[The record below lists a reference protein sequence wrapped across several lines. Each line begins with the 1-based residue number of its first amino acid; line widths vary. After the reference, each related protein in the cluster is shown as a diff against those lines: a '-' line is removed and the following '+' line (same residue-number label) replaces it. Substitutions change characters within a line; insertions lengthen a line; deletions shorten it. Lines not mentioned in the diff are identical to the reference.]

1 MDAVEDA
8 RERIAVALGAEDP
21 SQILFTSGATES
33 NNWIAHFYTTGL
45 VMSPFE
51 HSSMREAGLFYGAE
65 ELKSNGYTLVPQSAD
80 LQSIMLVNNETGA
93 ILTPLPD
100 IPVHRDITQ
109 AVGKVPVDLSAM
121 DYASLSAHK
130 FGGPKGVGL
139 LYASRTMSVRPF
151 MHGGEHELGLRAG
164 TLNVPGI
171 VGMAKAAEL
180 AVSELPKS
188 AQKYLSLR
196 EVILDELSELEAWG
210 TDPICPRSPAIIS
223 LSFDGLEGE
232 TLTIELDA
240 KGFAISS
247 GAACS
252 SRSQDPSH
260 VLTSLEYPE
269 SRLRGTVRV
278 SLGATNTLDSTVR
291 MVRALR
297 ELVQTLRKDLGF

>member
-8 RERIAVALGAEDP
+8 RERIAVVLGAEDP

-65 ELKSNGYTLVPQSAD
+65 ELKNEGYALRPQSAD
-80 LQSIMLVNNETGA
+80 LQSVMLVNNETGA

-100 IPVHRDITQ
+100 IPVHRDVTQ
-109 AVGKVPVDLSAM
+109 AVGKVPVDLSTM

-139 LYASRTMSVRPF
+139 LYAARTMSVRPF

-164 TLNVPGI
+164 TMNVAGI
-171 VGMAKAAEL
+171 VGMAKAVEL
-180 AVSELPKS
+180 AVASQSAS
-188 AQKYLSLR
+188 AQQYLSLR
-196 EVILDELSELEAWG
+196 EVILDELRELEHWG
-210 TDPICPRSPAIIS
+210 TDPICPRSPAILS
-223 LSFDGLEGE
+223 LSFDGLQGE
-232 TLTIELDA
+232 TLTVEMDTL
-240 KGFAISS
+240 GHAISS

-260 VLTSLEYPE
+260 VLTALDYPE
-269 SRLRGTVRV
+269 SRLRGTIRI
-278 SLGATNTLDSTVR
+278 SLGPSNTLDSTVS
-291 MVRALR
+291 MIRALR
-297 ELVQTLRKDLGF
+297 TLVQNLRKSLGL